1 MRTRVRMSNAQKFI
15 GRIGSTSDNFRSNC
29 IFRTDDAPKTCIGE
43 ITDMATNATRPA
55 KRQSP
60 SPDDAEPLVSA
71 ALWNVIG
78 YHLRVAQ
85 EASFQAFKQRVGN
98 ADLKPGRYAI
108 LCIIAEHP
116 GLTATELSRACGRDK
131 STLTPA
137 LKDLSQRGFV
147 VRERSPSDE
156 RRYTINLTGA
166 GKQLLQQ
173 LRVHARAHD
182 RELDRI
188 VGPENRAAFIATL
201 RRIAGALADRD

>member
-1 MRTRVRMSNAQKFI
+1 M
-15 GRIGSTSDNFRSNC
+15 D
-29 IFRTDDAPKTCIGE
+29 E
-43 ITDMATNATRPA
+43 ITDRATKAIKLT

-60 SPDDAEPLVSA
+60 SPDSAELLISA
-71 ALWNVIG
+71 ALADVIG

-98 ADLKPGRYAI
+98 PDLKPGRYAI

-137 LKDLSQRGFV
+137 LKDLSHRGFV
-147 VRERSPSDE
+147 VRERSPTDE
-156 RRYTINLTGA
+156 RRYTIDLTPA
-166 GKQLLQQ
+166 GKDLLRQ
-173 LRVHARAHD
+173 LRLHARAHD

-188 VGPENRAAFIATL
+188 VGPENRAALIAAL
-201 RRIAGALADRD
+201 RRIADALGDRD

>member
-1 MRTRVRMSNAQKFI
+1 
-15 GRIGSTSDNFRSNC
+15 
-29 IFRTDDAPKTCIGE
+29 
-43 ITDMATNATRPA
+43 MATNATKPT
-55 KRQSP
+55 KRQTP
-60 SPDDAEPLVSA
+60 PPDDAEPPLVAA
-71 ALWNVIG
+71 ALWDVVG

-108 LCIIAEHP
+108 LCIIAERP

-147 VRERSPSDE
+147 VRERTPADE
-156 RRYTINLTGA
+156 RRYTINLTPA
-166 GKQLLQQ
+166 GKRLLQQ

-182 RELDRI
+182 QELDRI
-188 VGPENRAAFIATL
+188 VGPDNRAAFIDTL
-201 RRIAGALADRD
+201 RRIADAFADRV

>member
-1 MRTRVRMSNAQKFI
+1 
-15 GRIGSTSDNFRSNC
+15 
-29 IFRTDDAPKTCIGE
+29 
-43 ITDMATNATRPA
+43 MATNAAKLT

-60 SPDDAEPLVSA
+60 PADEAEPLVSA
-71 ALWNVIG
+71 AQWDVIG
-78 YHLRVAQ
+78 YQLRVAQ

-98 ADLKPGRYAI
+98 PDLKPGRYAI
-108 LCIIAEHP
+108 LSIIAEHP

-137 LKDLSQRGFV
+137 LKDLSHRGFV
-147 VRERSPSDE
+147 IRERSPSDE
-156 RRYTINLTGA
+156 RRYTINLTQA

-182 RELDRI
+182 QELDRI

-201 RRIAGALADRD
+201 RRIADALADRN

>member
-1 MRTRVRMSNAQKFI
+1 
-15 GRIGSTSDNFRSNC
+15 
-29 IFRTDDAPKTCIGE
+29 
-43 ITDMATNATRPA
+43 MATSATRMT
-55 KRQSP
+55 KRRRAMPEP
-60 SPDDAEPLVSA
+60 SERLIPA
-71 ALWNVIG
+71 ALWDVIG

-98 ADLKPGRYAI
+98 AELKPGRYAV
-108 LCIIAEHP
+108 LCFIADCP

-147 VRERSPSDE
+147 TRERTPSDE
-156 RRYTINLTGA
+156 RRYTIHLTSSGEE
-166 GKQLLQQ
+166 LLRQ

-201 RRIAGALADRD
+201 RRIADALSEPHAAERKHPMRNSN

>member
-1 MRTRVRMSNAQKFI
+1 LVRHPIILDQTAFSRA
-15 GRIGSTSDNFRSNC
+15 
-29 IFRTDDAPKTCIGE
+29 DDAPKTCIGE
-43 ITDMATNATRPA
+43 ITDMATNATKPA

-98 ADLKPGRYAI
+98 AGLKPGRYAI

-201 RRIAGALADRD
+201 RRIADALADRD